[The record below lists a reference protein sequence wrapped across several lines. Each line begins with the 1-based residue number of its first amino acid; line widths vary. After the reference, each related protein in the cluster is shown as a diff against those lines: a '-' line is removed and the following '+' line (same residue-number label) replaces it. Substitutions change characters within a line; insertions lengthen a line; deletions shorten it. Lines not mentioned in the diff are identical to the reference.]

1 MEVAVVETSQLWG
14 KMEVVIIGLLAAA
27 IVRTV
32 NIHNETLFVFASLLL
47 LGLFLFIKSAASRLP
62 YPGLAPLIVKISEF
76 AIMVFGFFTAT
87 LVGSMTTSFL
97 TTDGSITLRS
107 SNKLFVFFI
116 VAIAGYIIIPKHVV
130 IRDFENRITKLE
142 ERVPI

>member
-14 KMEVVIIGLLAAA
+14 RMEVVIVGLLAAA
-27 IVRTV
+27 VVRTV
-32 NIHNETLFVFASLLL
+32 NIHNETLYVFGSLML
-47 LGLFLFIKSAASRLP
+47 LGLFLFIKSAAGRLP
-62 YPGLAPLIVKISEF
+62 YPGLVPLIVKISEL

-87 LVGSMTTSFL
+87 LVGNMTTGFL

-116 VAIAGYIIIPKHVV
+116 AAITGYIIIPKHVV
-130 IRDFENRITKLE
+130 IPNFVQRLSKLE
-142 ERVPI
+142 EELF